1 MGFFSSIASFAS
13 KAVSVVAKVAT
24 KAYEAAKQVV
34 GKAVGFLATKAEKLV
49 ENVKETW
56 ARVKPNVEQ
65 FRVYVKLAANFAPLA
80 MDERRNSRRRQRH
93 RRPVCL

>member
-34 GKAVGFLATKAEKLV
+34 GKAVGFLATKAEKSGG
-49 ENVKETW
+49 NVKEN
-56 ARVKPNVEQ
+56 RGGVKAKVNA
-65 FRVYVKLAANFAPLA
+65 FRVFVKSAANFAPLA